1 MAATDSDAADRLT
14 AIFRPKSGT
23 VTWRDHLREMAEKGS
38 SGPKANATTSL
49 STDSASLD
57 ALSEKSLEVDSAS
70 DISETDKESNGSV
83 EEEASTAEDERLWK
97 SRKILRSHLDSVRA
111 VAFGRSSDLA
121 LVTAGDDATV
131 KVWRL
136 NPHNLSAA
144 G

>member
-1 MAATDSDAADRLT
+1 MASTDSDAADRLT

-49 STDSASLD
+49 STDSTSLD
-57 ALSEKSLEVDSAS
+57 ALSEKSVEVDSS
-70 DISETDKESNGSV
+70 DISENDKESNGSV
-83 EEEASTAEDERLWK
+83 EEEASTADDERLWK